1 MTREQRSDIFFALF
15 FALALYV
22 AWVLRRALLLVF
34 VAAMLAVIFGP
45 AIEAVQRIRIRGRHP
60 SRGASILIL
69 LALFFVVIGLIG
81 FFAVPP
87 LLREAKLLVQE
98 WPQRVNEMT
107 ARLHKL
113 PIAGKIDAHEID
125 QSVKAMMAAAIK
137 VFDNMG
143 RAAAGLLT
151 LAIMTGYFMLDGE
164 RAFRWLISFCPLG
177 NRERLAMTL
186 ARAEHR
192 ISKWIFGQM
201 LLMLILACADAVV
214 YGIMGIE
221 FFYVLAVFAG
231 LANFIPI
238 IGPIIGLIPAVLVA
252 ATQSVPKLIGVLIF
266 YGIYQQVDNSYL
278 TPRVMRAT
286 VDISPLAVV
295 VALIVGAELA
305 GVLGALVAV
314 PTAALVEVL
323 AQEYLVRDPEFA
335 SI

>member
-1 MTREQRSDIFFALF
+1 
-15 FALALYV
+15 
-22 AWVLRRALLLVF
+22 
-34 VAAMLAVIFGP
+34 
-45 AIEAVQRIRIRGRHP
+45 
-60 SRGASILIL
+60 
-69 LALFFVVIGLIG
+69 
-81 FFAVPP
+81 
-87 LLREAKLLVQE
+87 
-98 WPQRVNEMT
+98 
-107 ARLHKL
+107 
-113 PIAGKIDAHEID
+113 
-125 QSVKAMMAAAIK
+125 
-137 VFDNMG
+137 
-143 RAAAGLLT
+143 
-151 LAIMTGYFMLDGE
+151 
-164 RAFRWLISFCPLG
+164 
-177 NRERLAMTL
+177 
-186 ARAEHR
+186 
-192 ISKWIFGQM
+192 
-201 LLMLILACADAVV
+201 MLILACADAVV

-238 IGPIIGLIPAVLVA
+238 IGPIIGLIPAALVA

-323 AQEYLVRDPEFA
+323 AQEYLVKDPEFA